1 MKIRFLPIIMLLI
14 CIISSCTPRN
24 EENRDE
30 QEVQAVIDSFATH
43 YYCWR
48 FKDAARFSS
57 PDFQQH
63 LRYLSSNVH
72 EADIKVLASSTASPE
87 YSIDKIDLTSD
98 SEAIVILKLRNI
110 YQMDTLGT
118 SAQLIDKATHQLL
131 LEKENEKWEVK
142 GLNEK

>member
-30 QEVQAVIDSFATH
+30 QEVQAVIDSFATY

-87 YSIDKIDLTSD
+87 YSIDKIDITND
-98 SEAIVILKLRNI
+98 SGAIVILKLRNI